1 MDRTG
6 TEKNESKGKRTGQ
19 MNRKKERH
27 TAGRFSEEA
36 YFTVEAALVMPVVLV
51 IIVMII
57 YMSFYLYDRCVM
69 QQDCCVLSYRQSIE
83 KGTADRV
90 SREKIREQFGEK
102 LFMLSGL
109 ETGASSGGTI
119 QVKSNA
125 RMDPPLFGLSAF
137 GEENQWRIG
146 VEKKARKT
154 DPPKDYRR
162 VRRLLYLASKAIP
175 GEGR

>member
-6 TEKNESKGKRTGQ
+6 TEKNESKGKRTVQ

-27 TAGRFSEEA
+27 TAGRISEEA
-36 YFTVEAALVMPVVLV
+36 YFTVEAALVMPVVLA

-109 ETGASSGGTI
+109 ETGASSG
-119 QVKSNA
+119 
-125 RMDPPLFGLSAF
+125 
-137 GEENQWRIG
+137 
-146 VEKKARKT
+146 
-154 DPPKDYRR
+154 
-162 VRRLLYLASKAIP
+162 
-175 GEGR
+175 